1 MSKTTTNLLLMLI
14 TIIAGTYFYINYCS
28 ECGTTAVKERTME
41 TVIPKEVASTSYPF
55 AFRDGNFSYEI
66 NDNYNFNVSSPKF
79 LMPLANGIGTGI
91 SQLRNYFSENTG
103 KVINVIGYY
112 KSEEE
117 NNTAYPNLG
126 LARAN
131 AVKNHLVD
139 QGIPSVHINTQSEL
153 RDEMVPKD
161 GIYYGPI
168 SYTIDMKSDTADEE
182 LLALFDKINAN
193 PLILYFNTAEA
204 SISLDAE
211 QRQKV
216 ADISRYIDK
225 VPEATV
231 SVTGHTDNTGL
242 AATNMKLG
250 LDRANFAKDYLIG
263 NGISTER
270 ITTSSKGQTE
280 PIAENTT
287 EEGKAKN
294 RRTVVTLNKKTN

>member
-28 ECGTTAVKERTME
+28 ECGTTAVEEPPME
-41 TVIPKEVASTSYPF
+41 TAIPKEVASTSYPF
-55 AFRDGNFSYEI
+55 AFSDGNFSYEI
-66 NDNYNFNVSSPKF
+66 NDNYNFNVSSPSI

-91 SQLRNYFSENTG
+91 GQLQNYFSENTG

-112 KSEEE
+112 TSEEE

-139 QGIPSVHINTQSEL
+139 QGIPSVNINTQSEL

-161 GIYYGPI
+161 GIYYGPVA
-168 SYTIDMKSDTADEE
+168 YTIDMKSETADEE
-182 LLALFDKINAN
+182 LSALFDKINAD

-231 SVTGHTDNTGL
+231 SITGHTDNTGL

-250 LDRANFAKDYLIG
+250 LDRANFAKDYLMD
-263 NGISTER
+263 NGISAEKIR
-270 ITTSSKGQTE
+270 TSSKGQTE
-280 PIAENTT
+280 PIADNST

-294 RRTVVTLNKKTN
+294 RRTVVTLNK